1 MVENRRSRN
10 CGQYCRGWKMWHT
23 PLWTAKRTL
32 STTLANCANIT
43 TKTAK
48 IEKDDT
54 ACQIID
60 YVAMCG

>member
-1 MVENRRSRN
+1 
-10 CGQYCRGWKMWHT
+10 MWHT